1 MSDTLV
7 RGGWREV
14 STRRWLA
21 SAVALGVDYCLEAG
35 EGVFRRGTAWS
46 LVWDCPHCERRV
58 RLEAYWEHTTPCG
71 ERCLCREW
79 SGECACSAHLT
90 IALFYAA

>member
-46 LVWDCPHCERRV
+46 LVWDCPHSER
-58 RLEAYWEHTTPCG
+58 L
-71 ERCLCREW
+71 
-79 SGECACSAHLT
+79 SAGRRRRSSRT
-90 IALFYAA
+90 GKKPAAR